1 MVFYNYTKEKLE
13 KKERGSMI
21 NDEICKLRE
30 VLNKSIVEGEDYSVV
45 YQISIELDEL
55 IAKYYQE
62 ASRGEQKKKV
72 RKTYSMLSMI

>member
-1 MVFYNYTKEKLE
+1 MVFYNYTKEKKV
-13 KKERGSMI
+13 KKECGSMI

-30 VLNKSIVEGEDYSVV
+30 VLNKSIIEGEDYSVV

-62 ASRGEQKKKV
+62 TSREKHKKKTIKHCNMMSIV
-72 RKTYSMLSMI
+72 

>member
-1 MVFYNYTKEKLE
+1 
-13 KKERGSMI
+13 MI

-30 VLNKSIVEGEDYSVV
+30 ELNKSIVEGEDYSVV

-62 ASRGEQKKKV
+62 VSSGEIQKN
-72 RKTYSMLSMI
+72 KTRRSCSMFSMV